1 MQDYVSYSCFCGM
14 EIEMS
19 RHVFR
24 KGMAYFRKNG
34 FKKAVK
40 RTIYFFTE
48 KRSYEKLLAYTNPT
62 PEELNRQR
70 EEKFIHEPK
79 VSILIPMYNTP
90 LQFFKEL
97 IDCVQAQTYSNWE
110 LCLADGTG
118 SVSEAGEYAV
128 QCMAK
133 DSRIVYKMLD
143 SNDGI
148 SENTNRAL
156 EMATGEFIALMDHDD
171 VITPDALYH
180 LVKAVNEDA
189 MADSVYSDEDKM
201 DMDGRKLFEPHFK
214 PDFNIDYLRS
224 CNYICHMFMTRTSI
238 AREVGGFRKPFD
250 GAQDFDFIFRCTE
263 KSRHVAHVPRVIYH
277 WRCHVNST
285 AAVPE
290 SKMYAYH
297 AGVKSI
303 NEHCQR
309 AGIPMTGE
317 LGTSYGYYRDVP
329 VLDRKPSV
337 DIIIHGDA
345 AKAEQCMQCTKKL
358 TYGNL
363 SVMMCGGDAA
373 SVNRAVASAAADYVL
388 LLDSRI
394 TSLSGDL
401 VEQLMGYVQR
411 KDVAMAAARTSNL
424 EDKIYHAFLVMGID
438 KSFGYA
444 FHRLDKG
451 NNGYFMRI
459 NAPQDVSGVDIT
471 CTLIRR
477 ADYMAAGQ
485 LDESM
490 PAEYAAADLC
500 LKVAQLNDE
509 GSRDSQ
515 ADEGE
520 DAKTPQ
526 MWRDMHKIVYVPY
539 AEAVI
544 NASVEPE
551 WHIDEEDE
559 KFNKKWSSVL
569 RQTDRYYNRN
579 LTKRDTNFT
588 ILSSMELKN
597 EDL

>member
-1 MQDYVSYSCFCGM
+1 
-14 EIEMS
+14 
-19 RHVFR
+19 
-24 KGMAYFRKNG
+24 
-34 FKKAVK
+34 
-40 RTIYFFTE
+40 
-48 KRSYEKLLAYTNPT
+48 
-62 PEELNRQR
+62 
-70 EEKFIHEPK
+70 
-79 VSILIPMYNTP
+79 
-90 LQFFKEL
+90 
-97 IDCVQAQTYSNWE
+97 
-110 LCLADGTG
+110 
-118 SVSEAGEYAV
+118 
-128 QCMAK
+128 MAK

-263 KSRHVAHVPRVIYH
+263 KSRHVAHVARVIYH

-345 AKAEQCMQCTKKL
+345 AKAEQCIQCTKKL

-363 SVMMCGGDAA
+363 S
-373 SVNRAVASAAADYVL
+373 AVSYTHL
-388 LLDSRI
+388 
-394 TSLSGDL
+394 
-401 VEQLMGYVQR
+401 
-411 KDVAMAAARTSNL
+411 
-424 EDKIYHAFLVMGID
+424 
-438 KSFGYA
+438 
-444 FHRLDKG
+444 
-451 NNGYFMRI
+451 
-459 NAPQDVSGVDIT
+459 
-471 CTLIRR
+471 TL
-477 ADYMAAGQ
+477 
-485 LDESM
+485 
-490 PAEYAAADLC
+490 P
-500 LKVAQLNDE
+500 
-509 GSRDSQ
+509 
-515 ADEGE
+515 
-520 DAKTPQ
+520 
-526 MWRDMHKIVYVPY
+526 
-539 AEAVI
+539 
-544 NASVEPE
+544 
-551 WHIDEEDE
+551 
-559 KFNKKWSSVL
+559 
-569 RQTDRYYNRN
+569 
-579 LTKRDTNFT
+579 T
-588 ILSSMELKN
+588 IA
-597 EDL
+597 